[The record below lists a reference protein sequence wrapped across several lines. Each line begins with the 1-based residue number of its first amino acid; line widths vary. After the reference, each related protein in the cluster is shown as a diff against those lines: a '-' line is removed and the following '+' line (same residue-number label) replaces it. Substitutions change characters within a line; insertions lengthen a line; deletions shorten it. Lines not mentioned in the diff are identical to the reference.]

1 MPESQNREFKQ
12 MLLCG
17 LDFSGKTTLIKK
29 YASDLENYEAT
40 HSSALAKDKNQA
52 NPNANTEFFS
62 TTPYLNIE
70 KIALPESSMPCIVY
84 DISGQ
89 VSLLRNALIQ
99 SISGKVQGQL
109 VILLPRRRWN
119 SVRYRRERPGQTAS
133 GTRSPGTNGPAPRPC
148 QPQHTI
154 LNFG

>member
-1 MPESQNREFKQ
+1 

-40 HSSALAKDKNQA
+40 HTGLVKDKNQA
-52 NPNANTEFFS
+52 SPNAFTEFFC

-70 KIALPESSMPCIVY
+70 KISLPESSMPCIVY

-89 VSLLRNALIQ
+89 VS
-99 SISGKVQGQL
+99 S
-109 VILLPRRRWN
+109 
-119 SVRYRRERPGQTAS
+119 
-133 GTRSPGTNGPAPRPC
+133 
-148 QPQHTI
+148 
-154 LNFG
+154 